1 MKLVAIGANT
11 QSVKKWNPKTEAPDD
26 EFVYID
32 IASVSQERKQ
42 VNGVSRLLGSDAPS
56 RARQLV
62 RAGDVVVSTVRPNLN
77 AVAYIPEEL
86 DGATASTGFSVLR
99 TDPNQLDPRY
109 LYHWVRSQE
118 FVSNMVKQATGQSYP
133 AVSDKIV
140 KHSEIPLPPL
150 DEQKRIAAILDQG
163 DALRR
168 LRQRAINRLN
178 TLGQAI
184 FHEMFGDAISTSKL
198 KDAPTVGDALDAG
211 LLVSIQDG
219 NHGERHPKVEDFSDA
234 GTPFIMAN
242 CFSIGAL
249 NINRAYRL
257 SDHWLSY
264 LRKGFSRPGD
274 VLLTHKGTVGET
286 AIVPDDYDQLILSP
300 QVTFYRPSADVLPE
314 YLQLFFQ
321 TAVFQAIL
329 KKGADQS
336 TRAYIGLNRQKE
348 LPLLIPSMEAQQ
360 ELVSRVH
367 SINPLRRKQVEGQRT
382 TEALF
387 LSVQNHAFKG
397 EL

>member
-1 MKLVAIGANT
+1 MKLVAIGATT

-77 AVAYIPEEL
+77 AVAYIPEQL

-150 DEQKRIAAILDQG
+150 DEQKRIAEILDQA

-168 LRQRAINRLN
+168 LRQRAVS
-178 TLGQAI
+178 TL
-184 FHEMFGDAISTSKL
+184 E
-198 KDAPTVGDALDAG
+198 
-211 LLVSIQDG
+211 
-219 NHGERHPKVEDFSDA
+219 KV
-234 GTPFIMAN
+234 
-242 CFSIGAL
+242 
-249 NINRAYRL
+249 
-257 SDHWLSY
+257 
-264 LRKGFSRPGD
+264 K
-274 VLLTHKGTVGET
+274 
-286 AIVPDDYDQLILSP
+286 
-300 QVTFYRPSADVLPE
+300 
-314 YLQLFFQ
+314 
-321 TAVFQAIL
+321 TAVFHQMFSQSADTQPLGNIIKVGSGNGLTAKNMRGGDVPVYGGNGINGWHDEAFVDPQTVIIGRVGVYCGAVHITEKKAWVTDNALIVKKLIDIETDYLAEALRAANLNQYAGRSAQPLVSGSRIYPVEIPLPPIEDQRQFTERTAAIAGPQTAL
-329 KKGADQS
+329 KKSLEAIELLFSSIQH
-336 TRAYIGLNRQKE
+336 RAFR
-348 LPLLIPSMEAQQ
+348 
-360 ELVSRVH
+360 
-367 SINPLRRKQVEGQRT
+367 
-382 TEALF
+382 
-387 LSVQNHAFKG
+387 G